1 MNTINVFSD
10 NLRNKLE
17 DKRKT
22 QKDLAKAL
30 GVTEATVSRWVNG
43 EQYPRHAM
51 IDRIAQYLMCS
62 TDDLTASPART
73 VQLMPEDVIAE
84 EIHNNAKLF
93 KLFLVASKATDEQIE
108 ACIAL
113 LKK

>member
-1 MNTINVFSD
+1 MNTIEVFSE
-10 NLRNKLE
+10 NLRTKLDE
-17 DKRKT
+17 KRKS

-30 GVTEATVSRWVNG
+30 DVTEASVSRWVNG
-43 EQYPRHAM
+43 EQYPRPAM
-51 IDRIAQYLMCS
+51 VDRIAQYLMCS
-62 TDDLTASPART
+62 VDDLTASKQRI

-93 KLFLVASKATDEQIE
+93 KLFLVASKATDEKLD

-113 LKK
+113 LKQ